1 MTANGPLMD
10 RFKPYRDQL
19 TALELAGR
27 KRQLI
32 IPVGKD
38 FSSND
43 YLGLARSPFLQE
55 VARTAI
61 ANGIAHGSGGSRLLG
76 GNHPEHE
83 ALEAFAAAHYGAEA
97 CLFFGSG
104 FAANTALFA
113 TLPQTGDLLLYD
125 ELIHASVHDGMKL
138 GRASFKA
145 FRHNDC
151 NVLEQEIQTWR
162 AGGGTGTVWIAVESL
177 YSMDGD
183 RAPLADLTRIADKH
197 EAMLVIDE
205 AHAVGVFGDRGVGLC
220 AALGKR
226 DNVLVLRT
234 CGKALGGEGGLLTMP
249 AILREFFIN
258 RARPFIFST
267 APSPL
272 TAHLAHQAI
281 VHVGDSPS
289 LQAGLAEHIALAR
302 TCFAGL
308 QLSDGQDSQ
317 IFPIILGEDRVA
329 VSTATL
335 LQRQGFD
342 VRAIRPP
349 TVPAGT
355 ARLRISL
362 TLNVT
367 TGDIRALSDALREA
381 LALAE
386 AA

>member
-1 MTANGPLMD
+1 MD

-19 TALELAGR
+19 DALEKAGR
-27 KRQLI
+27 KRRLSV
-32 IPVGKD
+32 PAGKD

-43 YLGLARSPFLQE
+43 YLGLSRSPYLKD
-55 VARTAI
+55 VAQTAI

-83 ALEAFAAAHYGAEA
+83 VLEAFAATHYAAEA
-97 CLFFGSG
+97 SLFFGSG

-113 TLPQTGDLLLYD
+113 TLPQTGDLLLCD

-138 GRASFKA
+138 GRAGFKP
-145 FRHNDC
+145 FPHNDC
-151 NVLEQEIQTWR
+151 NALEQEIRTWR
-162 AGGGTGTVWIAVESL
+162 KSGGTGTVWIAVESL

-183 RAPLADLTRIADKH
+183 RAPLADLAQIADVH
-197 EAMLVIDE
+197 DAMLVIDE
-205 AHAVGVFGDRGVGLC
+205 AHAVGVFGEGGIGLS
-220 AALGKR
+220 G
-226 DNVLVLRT
+226 DIGSQENVIILRT

-249 AILREFFIN
+249 KVLREFFIN

-272 TAHLAHQAI
+272 TAHLAQHAI
-281 VHVGDSPS
+281 AHVADNPS
-289 LQAGLAEHIALAR
+289 LQKGLAEHIVLAR
-302 TCFAGL
+302 SCFAGL
-308 QLSDGQDSQ
+308 SLGDHQDSQ

-329 VSTATL
+329 VSVAAM
-335 LQRQGFD
+335 LQSQGFD

-367 TGDIRALSDALREA
+367 QEDIRNLAAALHEA
-381 LALAE
+381 LAMAE

>member
-1 MTANGPLMD
+1 MD

-19 TALELAGR
+19 ATLEKAGR
-27 KRQLI
+27 KRQLL
-32 IPVGKD
+32 IPGGKD

-43 YLGLARSPFLQE
+43 YLGLAHNAFLRD
-55 VARTAI
+55 VAQTAI

-83 ALEAFAAAHYGAEA
+83 ALEAFAARHYGTEA
-97 CLFFGSG
+97 SLFFGSG
-104 FAANTALFA
+104 FAANAALFA

-125 ELIHASVHDGMKL
+125 AFIHASVHDGMKL
-138 GRASFKA
+138 GRAA
-145 FRHNDC
+145 FQPFPHNDC
-151 NVLEQEIQTWR
+151 DALEQEIRTWR
-162 AGGGTGTVWIAVESL
+162 AEGGKGTIWIAVESL

-183 RAPLADLTRIADKH
+183 RAPLADLARLADSH
-197 EAMLVIDE
+197 DAMLVIDE
-205 AHAVGVFGDRGVGLC
+205 VHAVGVFGERGIGLSGD
-220 AALGKR
+220 LGR
-226 DNVLVLRT
+226 QENVIVLRT

-249 AILREFFIN
+249 MVLREFFIN

-272 TAHLAHQAI
+272 TAYLAQQAI
-281 VHVGDSPS
+281 AYVADNPS
-289 LQAGLAEHIALAR
+289 LQADLAGHIAFAR
-302 TCFAGL
+302 GCFAGL
-308 QLSDGQDSQ
+308 SLGDHQDSQ
-317 IFPIILGEDRVA
+317 IFPIILGEDRIA
-329 VSTATL
+329 VDVATL
-335 LQRQGFD
+335 LQGQGFD

-367 TGDIRALSDALREA
+367 QDDIHNLSTALHAA
-381 LALAE
+381 LAQAE

>member
-1 MTANGPLMD
+1 MD

-19 TALELAGR
+19 AALEKAGR
-27 KRQLI
+27 KRQLSV
-32 IPVGKD
+32 PAGKD

-43 YLGLARSPFLQE
+43 YLGLARSPFLKH
-55 VARTAI
+55 VAQSAI

-83 ALEAFAAAHYGAEA
+83 ALEAFAAVHYGAEA
-97 CLFFGSG
+97 SLFFGSG
-104 FAANTALFA
+104 FAANSALFA
-113 TLPQTGDLLLYD
+113 TLPQTGDLVLHD
-125 ELIHASVHDGMKL
+125 ELVHASVHDGMKL
-138 GRASFKA
+138 GRAR
-145 FRHNDC
+145 FREFHHNDC
-151 NVLEQEIQTWR
+151 NSLEQEIRNWR
-162 AGGGTGTVWIAVESL
+162 ESGGTGTIWIAVESL

-183 RAPLADLTRIADKH
+183 RAPLTDLARIADRH
-197 EAMLVIDE
+197 DAMLVIDE
-205 AHAVGVFGDRGVGLC
+205 AHAVGVFGEGGSGLDG
-220 AALGKR
+220 ALGQR

-249 AILREFFIN
+249 KVLRDFFIN

-281 VHVGDSPS
+281 IHVADNPALQGD
-289 LQAGLAEHIALAR
+289 LADHVALAR
-302 TCFAGL
+302 QCFAGL
-308 QLSDGQDSQ
+308 SLGDGQDSQ
-317 IFPIILGEDRVA
+317 IFPIIIGDDRVVVA
-329 VSTATL
+329 VASL
-335 LQRQGFD
+335 LQGQGFD

-367 TGDIRALSDALREA
+367 ADDIRSLAAALREA
-381 LALAE
+381 LSLAE

>member
-1 MTANGPLMD
+1 MD
-10 RFKPYRDQL
+10 RFTPYRDQL
-19 TALELAGR
+19 DALEKAGR
-27 KRQLI
+27 KRRLS
-32 IPVGKD
+32 IPAGKD

-43 YLGLARSPFLQE
+43 YLALSRSPYLKDCAQ
-55 VARTAI
+55 TAI
-61 ANGIAHGSGGSRLLG
+61 ANGMAHGSGGSRLLG

-83 ALEAFAAAHYGAEA
+83 ALEAFAADHYGAESS
-97 CLFFGSG
+97 LFFGSG
-104 FAANTALFA
+104 FAANAALFA

-138 GRASFKA
+138 GRAEFTG
-145 FRHNDC
+145 FPHNDC
-151 NVLEQEIQTWR
+151 NAVEQEIRNWR
-162 AGGGTGTVWIAVESL
+162 ASGGTGTIWIAAESL

-183 RAPLADLTRIADKH
+183 RAPLVDLARIADMH
-197 EAMLVIDE
+197 DAMLVIDE
-205 AHAVGVFGDRGVGLC
+205 AHAVGVYGEGGTGLAGDIGRQENAIL
-220 AALGKR
+220 
-226 DNVLVLRT
+226 LRT

-249 AILREFFIN
+249 KILREFFIN

-272 TAHLAHQAI
+272 TAHLARQAI
-281 VHVGDSPS
+281 IYVADNPS
-289 LQAGLAEHIALAR
+289 LQAGLAGHIALAR
-302 TCFAGL
+302 DCFSGL
-308 QLSDGQDSQ
+308 SLGDHQDSQ

-329 VSTATL
+329 VEVAAR
-335 LQRQGFD
+335 LQGQGFD

-367 TGDIRALSDALREA
+367 QDDIRDLSAALHEA
-381 LALAE
+381 LVLAD

>member
-1 MTANGPLMD
+1 
-10 RFKPYRDQL
+10 
-19 TALELAGR
+19 
-27 KRQLI
+27 
-32 IPVGKD
+32 
-38 FSSND
+38 
-43 YLGLARSPFLQE
+43 
-55 VARTAI
+55 
-61 ANGIAHGSGGSRLLG
+61 
-76 GNHPEHE
+76 
-83 ALEAFAAAHYGAEA
+83 
-97 CLFFGSG
+97 
-104 FAANTALFA
+104 
-113 TLPQTGDLLLYD
+113 
-125 ELIHASVHDGMKL
+125 
-138 GRASFKA
+138 
-145 FRHNDC
+145 
-151 NVLEQEIQTWR
+151 
-162 AGGGTGTVWIAVESL
+162 
-177 YSMDGD
+177 
-183 RAPLADLTRIADKH
+183 
-197 EAMLVIDE
+197 
-205 AHAVGVFGDRGVGLC
+205 
-220 AALGKR
+220 
-226 DNVLVLRT
+226 
-234 CGKALGGEGGLLTMP
+234 MP

-302 TCFAGL
+302 NCFAGL

-329 VSTATL
+329 VSVAAL

-367 TGDIRALSDALREA
+367 ADDIRVLSDALREA

>member
-1 MTANGPLMD
+1 MD

-19 TALELAGR
+19 GALEQVGR
-27 KRQLI
+27 QRQLV
-32 IPVGKD
+32 IPAGHD

-43 YLGLARSPFLQE
+43 YLGLARSPFLKD
-55 VARTAI
+55 VAQAAI

-97 CLFFGSG
+97 SLFFGSG
-104 FAANTALFA
+104 FAANSALFA
-113 TLPQTGDLLLYD
+113 TLPQTGDLVLYD

-138 GRASFKA
+138 GRAAFRP

-151 NVLEQEIQTWR
+151 NALEQDIRTWR
-162 AGGGTGTVWIAVESL
+162 ASGGKGTIWIAAESL

-183 RAPLADLTRIADKH
+183 RAALADLAQIADAH
-197 EAMLVIDE
+197 DAMLVIDE
-205 AHAVGVFGDRGVGLC
+205 AHAVGVFGERGTGL
-220 AALGKR
+220 AGALGR
-226 DNVLVLRT
+226 QDNVLILRT

-249 AILREFFIN
+249 RILRDFFIN

-272 TAHLAHQAI
+272 TAYLAHQAI
-281 VHVGDSPS
+281 LHVADNPA
-289 LQAGLAEHIALAR
+289 LQTGLADHIALAR
-302 TCFAGL
+302 SCFSGL
-308 QLSDGQDSQ
+308 NLSDGQDSQ
-317 IFPIILGEDRVA
+317 IFPIIIGDDRIA
-329 VSTATL
+329 VTMATL
-335 LQRQGFD
+335 LQGQGFD

-367 TGDIRALSDALREA
+367 ADDILSLSVALREA
-381 LALAE
+381 LAVAE

>member
-1 MTANGPLMD
+1 MD

-19 TALELAGR
+19 DALENAGR
-27 KRQLI
+27 KRRLSVQA
-32 IPVGKD
+32 GRD

-43 YLGLARSPFLQE
+43 YLGLACSPFLQA
-55 VARTAI
+55 VAQKAI

-83 ALEAFAAAHYGAEA
+83 ALEAFAATHYGAEA
-97 CLFFGSG
+97 GLFFGSG
-104 FAANTALFA
+104 FAANSALFA
-113 TLPQTGDLLLYD
+113 TVPQSGDLVLHDTLV
-125 ELIHASVHDGMKL
+125 HASVHDGMRL
-138 GRASFKA
+138 GRAEFRA

-151 NVLEQEIQTWR
+151 NDLEQKIQNWR
-162 AGGGTGTVWIAVESL
+162 AGSGTGTIWIAVESL

-183 RAPLADLTRIADKH
+183 RAPLADLARIADAH
-197 EAMLVIDE
+197 DAMLVVDE
-205 AHAVGVFGDRGVGLC
+205 AHAVGVFGDRGTGL
-220 AALGKR
+220 ATALGR
-226 DNVLVLRT
+226 QDNVLILRT

-249 AILREFFIN
+249 ALLRDFFIN

-281 VHVGDSPS
+281 IHVADNPA
-289 LQAGLAEHIALAR
+289 LQDGMADHIALAR
-302 TCFAGL
+302 SCFSGL
-308 QLSDGQDSQ
+308 NLGEGQDSQ
-317 IFPIILGEDRVA
+317 IFPIIIGDDRIA
-329 VSTATL
+329 VTMATL
-335 LQRQGFD
+335 LQGRGFD

-349 TVPAGT
+349 TVSPGT

-367 TGDIRALSDALREA
+367 ADDILRLSTALREA
-381 LALAE
+381 LTVAE

>member
-1 MTANGPLMD
+1 MD

-19 TALELAGR
+19 DALENAGR
-27 KRQLI
+27 KRRLSV
-32 IPVGKD
+32 PAGRD

-43 YLGLARSPFLQE
+43 YLGLACSPFLQA
-55 VARTAI
+55 VAQKAI

-83 ALEAFAAAHYGAEA
+83 ALEAFAATHYGAEA
-97 CLFFGSG
+97 GLFFGSG
-104 FAANTALFA
+104 FAANSALFA
-113 TLPQTGDLLLYD
+113 TVPQSGDLVLHDTLV
-125 ELIHASVHDGMKL
+125 HASVHDGMRL
-138 GRASFKA
+138 GRAEFRA

-151 NVLEQEIQTWR
+151 NDLEQKIQNWR
-162 AGGGTGTVWIAVESL
+162 AGSGTGTIWIAVESL

-183 RAPLADLTRIADKH
+183 RAPLADLARIADAH
-197 EAMLVIDE
+197 DAMLVVDE
-205 AHAVGVFGDRGVGLC
+205 AHAVGVFGDRGTGL
-220 AALGKR
+220 ATALGR
-226 DNVLVLRT
+226 QDNVLILRT

-249 AILREFFIN
+249 ALLRDFFIN

-281 VHVGDSPS
+281 IHVADNPA
-289 LQAGLAEHIALAR
+289 LQDGMADHIALAR
-302 TCFAGL
+302 SCFSGL
-308 QLSDGQDSQ
+308 NLGEGQDSQ
-317 IFPIILGEDRVA
+317 IFPIIIGDDRIA
-329 VSTATL
+329 VTMATL
-335 LQRQGFD
+335 LQGRGFD

-349 TVPAGT
+349 TVSPGT

-367 TGDIRALSDALREA
+367 ADDILGLSTALREA
-381 LALAE
+381 LTVAE

>member
-1 MTANGPLMD
+1 MD
-10 RFKPYRDQL
+10 RFAPYRAQL
-19 TALELAGR
+19 DALETAGR
-27 KRQLI
+27 KRRLSVPAGQ
-32 IPVGKD
+32 D

-43 YLGLARSPFLQE
+43 YLGLSRSPYLRQ
-55 VARTAI
+55 VAQNAI
-61 ANGIAHGSGGSRLLG
+61 ADGIAHGSGGSRLLG

-83 ALEAFAAAHYGAEA
+83 ALEAFAASHYGAESS
-97 CLFFGSG
+97 LFFGSG

-138 GRASFKA
+138 GRAEFTA
-145 FRHNDC
+145 FPHNDC
-151 NVLEQEIQTWR
+151 SAVEQEIRNWR
-162 AGGGTGTVWIAVESL
+162 TSGGRGTIWIAAESL

-183 RAPLADLTRIADKH
+183 RAPLADLARLADMH
-197 EAMLVIDE
+197 DAMLVIDE
-205 AHAVGVFGDRGVGLC
+205 AHAVGVYGEGGRGLSGDIGRQE
-220 AALGKR
+220 
-226 DNVLVLRT
+226 NVIILRT
-234 CGKALGGEGGLLTMP
+234 CGKALGGEGGILTMP
-249 AILREFFIN
+249 KILREFFIN

-272 TAHLAHQAI
+272 TAHLAQHAI
-281 VHVGDSPS
+281 AYVADNPS
-289 LQAGLAEHIALAR
+289 LQAGLAGHIALTR
-302 TCFAGL
+302 DCFSGL
-308 QLSDGQDSQ
+308 SLGDYQDSQ

-329 VSTATL
+329 ADVAAR
-335 LQRQGFD
+335 LQGHGFD

-367 TGDIRALSDALREA
+367 QDDIRNLSAALHEA
-381 LALAE
+381 LALAD

>member
-1 MTANGPLMD
+1 MD
-10 RFKPYRDQL
+10 RFKPFRDQL
-19 TALELAGR
+19 AALDTAGR
-27 KRQLI
+27 KRRLSL
-32 IPVGKD
+32 PAGRD

-43 YLGLARSPFLQE
+43 YMGLARSPFLKA
-55 VARTAI
+55 VAQAAI

-83 ALEAFAAAHYGAEA
+83 ALEAFAATHYGAEA
-97 CLFFGSG
+97 SLFFGSG
-104 FAANTALFA
+104 FAANSALFA
-113 TLPQTGDLLLYD
+113 TLPQTGDLVLYD
-125 ELIHASVHDGMKL
+125 QLIHASVHDGMKL
-138 GRASFKA
+138 GRAAFKA

-151 NVLEQEIQTWR
+151 NAVEAEILAWR
-162 AGGGTGTVWIAVESL
+162 GSGGTGTIWIAVESL

-183 RAPLADLTRIADKH
+183 RAPLADLARIA
-197 EAMLVIDE
+197 EAHDAILVIDE
-205 AHAVGVFGDRGVGLC
+205 AHAVGVFGDRGIGL
-220 AALGKR
+220 AGTLGQR
-226 DNVLVLRT
+226 ENVLILRT

-249 AILREFFIN
+249 AILRDFFIN

-281 VHVGDSPS
+281 VHLAENPS
-289 LQAGLAEHIALAR
+289 LQSALADHVALAR
-302 TCFAGL
+302 GCFAGL
-308 QLSDGQDSQ
+308 NLSHGQDSQ
-317 IFPIILGEDRVA
+317 IFPVVLGDDDVA
-329 VSTATL
+329 VAVATL
-335 LQRQGFD
+335 LQTKGFD

-367 TGDIRALSDALREA
+367 QEDIRNLASTLREA

>member
-1 MTANGPLMD
+1 MD

-19 TALELAGR
+19 DALDQAGR
-27 KRQLI
+27 NRRLS
-32 IPVGKD
+32 IPVGRD

-43 YLGLARSPFLQE
+43 YLGLSRNPLLKE
-55 VARTAI
+55 VAQAAI
-61 ANGIAHGSGGSRLLG
+61 ADGMAHGSGGSRLLG

-83 ALEAFAAAHYGAEA
+83 ALEQYAASHYGAEA
-97 CLFFGSG
+97 SLFFGSG

-125 ELIHASVHDGMKL
+125 ALVHASVHDGMKL
-138 GRASFKA
+138 GRAA
-145 FRHNDC
+145 FRAFPHNDC
-151 NVLEQEIQTWR
+151 NAVEQEIRNWR
-162 AGGGTGTVWIAVESL
+162 EAGGTGTVWIAVESL

-183 RAPLADLTRIADKH
+183 RAPLGDLARIANAHD
-197 EAMLVIDE
+197 AMLVIDE
-205 AHAVGVFGDRGVGLC
+205 AHAVGVFGEGGTGL
-220 AALGKR
+220 AGDIGRQENAIL
-226 DNVLVLRT
+226 LRT

-249 AILREFFIN
+249 KILREFFIN

-272 TAHLAHQAI
+272 TAHLAQHAI
-281 VHVGDSPS
+281 AYVADNPS
-289 LQAGLAEHIALAR
+289 LQSRLAEHIALTR
-302 TCFAGL
+302 SGFAGL
-308 QLSDGQDSQ
+308 SLGDHQDSQ

-329 VSTATL
+329 VSVAAM
-335 LQRQGFD
+335 LQEQGYD

-367 TGDIRALSDALREA
+367 QDDISNLAAALHEA

>member
-1 MTANGPLMD
+1 MD

-19 TALELAGR
+19 AALDKSGR
-27 KRQLI
+27 KRQLSV
-32 IPVGKD
+32 PAGRD

-43 YLGLARSPFLQE
+43 YLGLARSPFLKQ
-55 VARTAI
+55 VAQTAI
-61 ANGIAHGSGGSRLLG
+61 ANGVAHGSGGSRLLG

-97 CLFFGSG
+97 SLFFGSG
-104 FAANTALFA
+104 FAANSALFA
-113 TLPQTGDLLLYD
+113 TLPQTGDLVLHD
-125 ELIHASVHDGMKL
+125 ELVHASVHDGMKL
-138 GRASFKA
+138 GRARFQP
-145 FRHNDC
+145 FCHNDC
-151 NVLEQEIQTWR
+151 NDLEQNIRTWR
-162 AGGGTGTVWIAVESL
+162 ASGGTGTVWIAVESL

-183 RAPLADLTRIADKH
+183 RAPLADLGQIAERHD
-197 EAMLVIDE
+197 AMLVIDE
-205 AHAVGVFGDRGVGLC
+205 AHAVGVFGDCGTGLA

-249 AILREFFIN
+249 SLLRDFFIN

-281 VHVGDSPS
+281 VHVADNPA
-289 LQAGLAEHIALAR
+289 LQAGLADHIALAR
-302 TCFAGL
+302 SCFAGL
-308 QLSDGQDSQ
+308 SLGDRQDSQ
-317 IFPIILGEDRVA
+317 IFPIIIGDDRVA
-329 VSTATL
+329 VTVATL
-335 LQRQGFD
+335 LQGRGFD

-367 TGDIRALSDALREA
+367 ADDIRSLAAALREA

>member
-1 MTANGPLMD
+1 MD

-19 TALELAGR
+19 AALEKTGRRRQLSVPAGR
-27 KRQLI
+27 
-32 IPVGKD
+32 D

-43 YLGLARSPFLQE
+43 YLGLARSPFLKA
-55 VARTAI
+55 VAQTAI

-83 ALEAFAAAHYGAEA
+83 ALEAFAATHYGAEA
-97 CLFFGSG
+97 SLFFGSG
-104 FAANTALFA
+104 FAANSALFA
-113 TLPQTGDLLLYD
+113 TLPQTGDLVCYD

-138 GRASFKA
+138 GRAAFGA

-151 NVLEQEIQTWR
+151 NALEQEIRNWR
-162 AGGGTGTVWIAVESL
+162 ASGGAGTIWIAAESL

-183 RAPLADLTRIADKH
+183 RAPLADLVKIAHAHD
-197 EAMLVIDE
+197 AMLVIDE
-205 AHAVGVFGDRGVGLC
+205 AHAVGVFGDRGTGL
-220 AALGKR
+220 AGALGKR
-226 DNVLVLRT
+226 DNVLILRT

-281 VHVGDSPS
+281 VHVADNDS
-289 LQAGLAEHIALAR
+289 LQTGLADHMALAR
-302 TCFAGL
+302 SCFAGL
-308 QLSDGQDSQ
+308 NLGDGQDSQ
-317 IFPIILGEDRVA
+317 IFPVIIGDDRIA
-329 VSTATL
+329 VTMATL
-335 LQRQGFD
+335 LQGQGFD

-367 TGDIRALSDALREA
+367 ADNIRSLADALREA

>member
-1 MTANGPLMD
+1 MD

-19 TALELAGR
+19 GALEKAGR
-27 KRQLI
+27 KRQLSV
-32 IPVGKD
+32 PTGKD

-43 YLGLARSPFLQE
+43 YLGLARSPYLKD
-55 VARTAI
+55 VAQTAI

-83 ALEAFAAAHYGAEA
+83 ALENFAANHYGAGSS
-97 CLFFGSG
+97 LFFGSG

-113 TLPQTGDLLLYD
+113 TLPQTGDLVLYD
-125 ELIHASVHDGMKL
+125 KLIHASVHDGMKL
-138 GRASFKA
+138 GRAGFKPFA
-145 FRHNDC
+145 HNDC
-151 NVLEQEIQTWR
+151 NAVEREILNWR
-162 AGGGTGTVWIAVESL
+162 ASGGTGTIWIATESL

-183 RAPLADLTRIADKH
+183 RAPLAELAEIADMH
-197 EAMLVIDE
+197 DAMLVIDE
-205 AHAVGVFGDRGVGLC
+205 AHAVGVFGEGGVGLSGDI
-220 AALGKR
+220 GKQE
-226 DNVLVLRT
+226 NVIILRT

-249 AILREFFIN
+249 KILREFFIN

-272 TAHLAHQAI
+272 TAHLAHHAI
-281 VHVGDSPS
+281 AHIADTPL
-289 LQAGLAEHIALAR
+289 LQADLTDHMALAQN
-302 TCFAGL
+302 CFSGL
-308 QLSDGQDSQ
+308 SLGDHQDSQ
-317 IFPIILGEDRVA
+317 IFPVILGEDRVA
-329 VSTATL
+329 TKVAAM
-335 LQRQGFD
+335 LQDQGFD

-367 TGDIRALSDALREA
+367 QDDIRDLATALHAA

>member
-1 MTANGPLMD
+1 VTANGPAMD

-19 TALELAGR
+19 RALEKAGR
-27 KRQLI
+27 KRQLTV
-32 IPVGKD
+32 PAGKD

-43 YLGLARSPFLQE
+43 YLGLASSPFLKEAAQ
-55 VARTAI
+55 TAI
-61 ANGIAHGSGGSRLLG
+61 ANGVAHGSGGSRLLG

-83 ALEAFAAAHYGAEA
+83 ALEEFAAAYYGAQA
-97 CLFFGSG
+97 SLFFGSG

-113 TLPQTGDLLLYD
+113 TLPQTDDLVLYD

-138 GRASFKA
+138 GRAAFRA

-151 NVLEQEIQTWR
+151 NAVEAAIQNWR
-162 AGGGTGTVWIAVESL
+162 ASGATGTVWIAVESL

-183 RAPLADLTRIADKH
+183 RAPLAELTQIADAQD
-197 EAMLVIDE
+197 AMLIIDE
-205 AHAVGVFGDRGVGLC
+205 AHAVGVFGEGGIGL
-220 AALGKR
+220 AGMLGKG
-226 DNVLVLRT
+226 DNVLILRT
-234 CGKALGGEGGLLTMP
+234 CGKALGGEGALLTMP
-249 AILREFFIN
+249 TILRDFFIN

-281 VHVGDSPS
+281 VHIAKTPS

-302 TCFAGL
+302 RCFAGL
-308 QLSDGQDSQ
+308 SLSRGQDSQ
-317 IFPIILGEDRVA
+317 IFPIILGDDRVA
-329 VSTATL
+329 VTVATL
-335 LQRQGFD
+335 LQGQGFD

-349 TVPAGT
+349 TVPVGT

-367 TGDIRALSDALREA
+367 SDDIRDLSTALGEA
-381 LALAE
+381 LAMAE

>member
-1 MTANGPLMD
+1 MD
-10 RFKPYRDQL
+10 RFTPYRDQL
-19 TALELAGR
+19 AALEKSGR
-27 KRQLI
+27 KRQLSV
-32 IPVGKD
+32 PAGQD

-43 YLGLARSPFLQE
+43 YLGLAHSPFLKQ
-55 VARTAI
+55 VAQTAI

-97 CLFFGSG
+97 SLFFGSG
-104 FAANTALFA
+104 FAANCALFA
-113 TLPQTGDLLLYD
+113 TLPQTGDLVLHD
-125 ELIHASVHDGMKL
+125 ELVHASVHDGMKL
-138 GRASFKA
+138 GRACFQP

-151 NVLEQEIQTWR
+151 HSLEQAIGKWR
-162 AGGGTGTVWIAVESL
+162 SSGGKGRIWIAVESL

-183 RAPLADLTRIADKH
+183 RAPLTDLARIADSH
-197 EAMLVIDE
+197 DAMLVVDE
-205 AHAVGVFGDRGVGLC
+205 AHAVGVFGADGTGL
-220 AALGKR
+220 AGALGKQ
-226 DNVLVLRT
+226 DNILILRT

-249 AILREFFIN
+249 NVLRDFFIN

-281 VHVGDSPS
+281 LHVADNPA
-289 LQAGLAEHIALAR
+289 LQSGLADHVVLAR
-302 TCFAGL
+302 SCFSGL
-308 QLSDGQDSQ
+308 NLAEGQDSQ
-317 IFPIILGEDRVA
+317 IFPVIIGDDRIA
-329 VSTATL
+329 VTMATL
-335 LQRQGFD
+335 LQEQGFD

-349 TVPAGT
+349 TVPSGT

-367 TGDIRALSDALREA
+367 ADDIRNLAAALREA
-381 LALAE
+381 LVLAQ

>member
-1 MTANGPLMD
+1 MD

-19 TALELAGR
+19 AALENSGR
-27 KRQLI
+27 KRQLS

-43 YLGLARSPFLQE
+43 YLGLARSPFLRNIAQ
-55 VARTAI
+55 AAI

-76 GNHPEHE
+76 GNHPQHE

-97 CLFFGSG
+97 SLFFGSG
-104 FAANTALFA
+104 FAANCALFA
-113 TLPQTGDLLLYD
+113 TLPQTGDLVLHD
-125 ELIHASVHDGMKL
+125 ELVHASVHDGMKL
-138 GRASFKA
+138 GRARFRG

-151 NVLEQEIQTWR
+151 NSLEQEIRNWR
-162 AGGGTGTVWIAVESL
+162 ESGGTGTIWIAVESL

-183 RAPLADLTRIADKH
+183 RAPLTDLARIADRH
-197 EAMLVIDE
+197 DAMLVIDE
-205 AHAVGVFGDRGVGLC
+205 AHAVGVLGESGCGL
-220 AALGKR
+220 AGALGQR

-249 AILREFFIN
+249 QILRDFFIN

-281 VHVGDSPS
+281 IHVADNPALQGD
-289 LQAGLAEHIALAR
+289 LADHVALAR
-302 TCFAGL
+302 QCFAGL
-308 QLSDGQDSQ
+308 SLGDGQNSQ
-317 IFPIILGEDRVA
+317 IFPIIIGDDRIAVTVA
-329 VSTATL
+329 SL
-335 LQRQGFD
+335 LQGQGFD

-367 TGDIRALSDALREA
+367 GDDIVNLAAALGEALSVAR
-381 LALAE
+381 